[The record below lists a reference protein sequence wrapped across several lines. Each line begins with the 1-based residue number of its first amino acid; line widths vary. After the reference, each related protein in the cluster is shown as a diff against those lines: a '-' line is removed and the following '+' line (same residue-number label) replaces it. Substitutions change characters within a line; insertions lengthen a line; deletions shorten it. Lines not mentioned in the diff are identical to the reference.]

1 KISLAPQNVH
11 LDIKVRVLER
21 GCLKHDTDQRN
32 GEGKRRLQDCA
43 ESDVS
48 DDLFGLQVGLE
59 PVKLSV
65 HHHKCSPEDMC
76 VRMLSADGSGRIVR
90 CSPLS
95 VRTFFERLP
104 LLDQILQAVLHL
116 PGLVDRCIIS
126 GHLLEPLHYPSISL
140 VWKSNHSK
148 NLRSIYRQP
157 FRDFCVDHTGSPLRC
172 TICNDQIIP
181 IRARHCLDCELCV
194 PGFDHHCVW
203 FAQCISITNTLKPFI
218 QVLILGAT
226 AILTGAIPIYPIV
239 LQHVRQV
246 IRLTWSAQSSGDT
259 LRKIWWNRWWGWAGG
274 PVYRYIG
281 GLCLGYIYYPEIN
294 LQDPSTT
301 FTKAPHGGTKTQ
313 QATKLVLSEPTLSA
327 LLIVL
332 AATMVLGV
340 ILAMLTIVLKNNIL
354 NGLSTLEI
362 ERARQAKRASREAGV
377 KLWVP
382 SPASDGQPR
391 GKVIFVPPD
400 LPIFDLGPKL
410 NFQHIMGKQ
419 VWHWFVPWTIGHLP
433 DGVEWPISDKWID
446 YLRSLDVYHE
456 GEL

>member
-1 KISLAPQNVH
+1 MEVVVSFAAVPYLFEHSSSDYHYWIKFYKLFFISQVSLTAALYLAIYLNLFTTPQSRLSGNPTIQKISDRSIVSLFAILFISALITPALHYDVRFVTTRSSRYA
-11 LDIKVRVLER
+11 LDIVWIVNYACQSL
-21 GCLKHDTDQRN
+21 
-32 GEGKRRLQDCA
+32 A
-43 ESDVS
+43 A
-48 DDLFGLQVGLE
+48 LFL
-59 PVKLSV
+59 
-65 HHHKCSPEDMC
+65 
-76 VRMLSADGSGRIVR
+76 
-90 CSPLS
+90 
-95 VRTFFERLP
+95 
-104 LLDQILQAVLHL
+104 
-116 PGLVDRCIIS
+116 
-126 GHLLEPLHYPSISL
+126 
-140 VWKSNHSK
+140 
-148 NLRSIYRQP
+148 
-157 FRDFCVDHTGSPLRC
+157 
-172 TICNDQIIP
+172 
-181 IRARHCLDCELCV
+181 

-313 QATKLVLSEPTLSA
+313 QATNNVDDSLE
-327 LLIVL
+327 
-332 AATMVLGV
+332 
-340 ILAMLTIVLKNNIL
+340 NNIL

>member
-1 KISLAPQNVH
+1 MARGRGAYRLNKVLNRIVPSLMFLMIYLGSKLVLNQSIPYLFEHSSSDYHYWIKFYKLFFISQVSLTAALYLAIYLNLFTTPQSRLSGNPTIQKIS
-11 LDIKVRVLER
+11 D
-21 GCLKHDTDQRN
+21 
-32 GEGKRRLQDCA
+32 
-43 ESDVS
+43 
-48 DDLFGLQVGLE
+48 
-59 PVKLSV
+59 
-65 HHHKCSPEDMC
+65 
-76 VRMLSADGSGRIVR
+76 
-90 CSPLS
+90 
-95 VRTFFERLP
+95 
-104 LLDQILQAVLHL
+104 
-116 PGLVDRCIIS
+116 
-126 GHLLEPLHYPSISL
+126 
-140 VWKSNHSK
+140 
-148 NLRSIYRQP
+148 RSIIYQ
-157 FRDFCVDHTGSPLRC
+157 CVDHTGSPLRC